1 MSRRL
6 LVLSTV
12 GDAEAAEEIARDVVG
27 KGLAACVNI
36 IPEIRS
42 IYSWKGRIESDAE
55 RLLLIKTTSER
66 FEALRATIV
75 ERHPYEV
82 PEVIALPIERGHAPY
97 LEWLDTV
104 CAQAGPE
111 AGGGQPPD

>member
-1 MSRRL
+1 MSQRL

-12 GDAEAAEEIARDVVG
+12 GDAETAEEIARDVVG

-55 RLLLIKTTSER
+55 RLLVIKTTGER

-75 ERHPYEV
+75 RLHPYDV
-82 PEVIALPIERGHAPY
+82 PEVIAVPIERGHTPY
-97 LEWLDTV
+97 LEWLDAA
-104 CAQAGPE
+104 CENAGPT
-111 AGGGQPPD
+111 ADGGEPAD